1 MAITTVYFATN
12 HALSDPAEDWRSY
25 GTSIV
30 FPSDPT
36 AITYAVA
43 FVDNTGLTAGKTGLI
58 TGITNIE

>member
-12 HALSDPAEDWRSY
+12 RAVSGSAEDWRSY

-43 FVDNTGLTAGKTGLI
+43 LVDNTELTELTADKTGLI
-58 TGITNIE
+58 TV